1 MKTKGFR
8 VSGTCFEG
16 SETCFGGSETCFEGS
31 ETCFEGSETCFE
43 GSETGFEGSETGFE
57 GSRTGFE
64 TSKGSDLVSTCL
76 SSKLVGFI
84 CRLGG
89 LGRLPEIFGDLSLL
103 LLLGDSAFSDKP
115 FLGLFTGKNKFNKY
129 LKIKLLENLCSYS
142 HNKDKELLI

>member
-8 VSGTCFEG
+8 VSG
-16 SETCFGGSETCFEGS
+16 TCFEGS

-103 LLLGDSAFSDKP
+103 LLLLGDSAFSDKP

-142 HNKDKELLI
+142 HNKDKALLI

>member
-16 SETCFGGSETCFEGS
+16 SETCFD
-31 ETCFEGSETCFE
+31 
-43 GSETGFEGSETGFE
+43 GSETGFE

-64 TSKGSDLVSTCL
+64 TSKGSDLVSTCF

-103 LLLGDSAFSDKP
+103 LLLLLLLLGDSAFSDKP
-115 FLGLFTGKNKFNKY
+115 FLGLFTEKNKFNKY

-142 HNKDKELLI
+142 HNKDKALLI